1 MVDADG
7 KPFRTGS
14 AFLKPLPVYNRLR
27 SLQLIHPETDT
38 LPTNELPSIELRL
51 LVTFWLL
58 LALLIGG
65 TSAWWTVW
73 LRFLQR
79 GLDVNPYRQLRT
91 AWIHP
96 SEKLACGLA
105 VLWTALHL
113 WARFIPGTD
122 MRPAEPT
129 LFGLVQV
136 IVLSGGTT
144 MFLISLLLN
153 RGWQFA
159 ADVGLKWSPLGEHVR
174 DGWFGFKL
182 AILPMAC
189 TTILTTP
196 LRNHETQNVLLR
208 LLSESLGLDVLAAIL
223 FLAIVVAPLSEEL
236 IFRVLLQG
244 ALGSVMPARVAI
256 PFVAIVFAAVH
267 GPVDGIALLPLALIL
282 GYSFDR
288 RQSYLTVVVI
298 HGLFNATM
306 LALAMLSH

>member
-1 MVDADG
+1 MVDANG

-38 LPTNELPSIELRL
+38 LPSNELPLIELRL

-144 MFLISLLLN
+144 MFLISLLLS

-159 ADVGLKWSPLGEHVR
+159 ADFPGLVSSLEATSSSQFPKANLSRSWSNLTSLAGQPPGAVST
-174 DGWFGFKL
+174 KL
-182 AILPMAC
+182 
-189 TTILTTP
+189 T
-196 LRNHETQNVLLR
+196 NVFATG
-208 LLSESLGLDVLAAIL
+208 LSA
-223 FLAIVVAPLSEEL
+223 
-236 IFRVLLQG
+236 
-244 ALGSVMPARVAI
+244 SVM
-256 PFVAIVFAAVH
+256 
-267 GPVDGIALLPLALIL
+267 
-282 GYSFDR
+282 
-288 RQSYLTVVVI
+288 
-298 HGLFNATM
+298 
-306 LALAMLSH
+306 

>member
-1 MVDADG
+1 
-7 KPFRTGS
+7 
-14 AFLKPLPVYNRLR
+14 
-27 SLQLIHPETDT
+27 
-38 LPTNELPSIELRL
+38 
-51 LVTFWLL
+51 
-58 LALLIGG
+58 
-65 TSAWWTVW
+65 
-73 LRFLQR
+73 
-79 GLDVNPYRQLRT
+79 
-91 AWIHP
+91 
-96 SEKLACGLA
+96 
-105 VLWTALHL
+105 
-113 WARFIPGTD
+113 
-122 MRPAEPT
+122 
-129 LFGLVQV
+129 
-136 IVLSGGTT
+136 
-144 MFLISLLLN
+144 
-153 RGWQFA
+153 
-159 ADVGLKWSPLGEHVR
+159 
-174 DGWFGFKL
+174 
-182 AILPMAC
+182 MAC

-223 FLAIVVAPLSEEL
+223 FLAVVVAPLSEEL